1 VRIAQLA
8 NFVGPTSGG
17 MRRAIDQLGQRYVA
31 AGHERL
37 LIIPGPEDRVT
48 ESASGIVAQVH
59 GVRVSGGYRIILAMG
74 GVLKA
79 LEQFTPTSVEVSDKW
94 TLAGIGPWAQRRGVG
109 SILFSHER
117 LDDMA
122 SDFLRLPVR
131 PLVHLRN
138 RALAKDFDRVVVTT
152 HYSAGEWAQT
162 SARLVT
168 VPLGVDVETFQPPA
182 ERSEPGAVIRLIHA
196 GRMSRE
202 KYPQLA
208 IAAAA
213 ELHRRGAQ
221 VELTVAGTGPHLA
234 WLREQAE
241 EAPVRF
247 LGYVDGRDELARLY
261 GAADISLSVAP
272 TETFGLAVLEALAC
286 GTPVVTADQ
295 GGARELVDDSCA
307 EWGAARASALADAV
321 QRLHTRLVADPYA
334 LRQAARHRAELYS
347 WDTSAQ
353 LMLDVHRDVSAT
365 PTT

>member
-1 VRIAQLA
+1 MRIAQLA

-17 MRRAIDQLGQRYVA
+17 MRRAIDQLGQRYVT

-37 LIIPGPEDRVT
+37 LIIPGPEDRLT
-48 ESASGIVAQVH
+48 ESAAGVVAQVR
-59 GVRVSGGYRIILAMG
+59 GVRVTGGYRIILAMS

-79 LEQFTPTSVEVSDKW
+79 LEDFAPTSVEVSDKW
-94 TLAGIGPWAQRRGVG
+94 TLAGIGPWARRHHAG

-138 RALAKDFDRVVVTT
+138 RALARDFDRVVVTT
-152 HYSAGEWAQT
+152 RYSAGEWDGT

-168 VPLGVDVETFQPPA
+168 VPLGVDLDMFRPPA
-182 ERSEPGAVIRLIHA
+182 ERSDPGAVIRLIHA

-213 ELHRRGAQ
+213 ELHRRGVP

-234 WLREQAE
+234 WLRQQAE
-241 EAPVRF
+241 EGPVRF
-247 LGYVDGRDELARLY
+247 LGYVDGREELARLY
-261 GAADISLSVAP
+261 GEADISLSVAP

-286 GTPVVTADQ
+286 GTPVVTADV
-295 GGARELVDDSCA
+295 GGARELVDDTCA
-307 EWGAARASALADAV
+307 EWGAPRAAALADAV
-321 QRLHTRLVADPYA
+321 QRLGTRLVADPYG
-334 LRQAARHRAELYS
+334 LRQSARTRAELYS
-347 WDTSAQ
+347 WDTSAAR
-353 LMLDVHRDVSAT
+353 MLAVHAEVSG
-365 PTT
+365 

>member
-1 VRIAQLA
+1 MRIAQLA

-17 MRRAIDQLGQRYVA
+17 MRRAIDQLGQRYVT

-37 LIIPGPEDRVT
+37 LIIPGPEDHVT
-48 ESASGIVAQVH
+48 ESAAGVVAQVR
-59 GVRVSGGYRIILAMG
+59 GVRVTGGYRIILAMS

-79 LEQFTPTSVEVSDKW
+79 LEDFEPTSVEVSDKW
-94 TLAGIGPWAQRRGVG
+94 TLAGIGPWARRRHVG

-122 SDFLRLPVR
+122 SDFLRVPVR
-131 PLVHLRN
+131 GLVHLRN

-152 HYSAGEWAQT
+152 RYSAGEWDGT

-168 VPLGVDVETFQPPA
+168 VPLGVDLETFRPPV
-182 ERSEPGAVIRLIHA
+182 ERPDPGSVIRLIHA

-213 ELHRRGAQ
+213 ELHRRGVP

-247 LGYVDGRDELARLY
+247 LGYVDGREELARLY
-261 GAADISLSVAP
+261 GEADISLSVAP

-286 GTPVVTADQ
+286 GTPVVTADV
-295 GGARELVDDSCA
+295 GGARELVDDTCA
-307 EWGAARASALADAV
+307 EWGAPRAAALADAV
-321 QRLHTRLVADPYA
+321 QRLRTRLVADPYG
-334 LRQAARHRAELYS
+334 LRQSARTRAELYS
-347 WDTSAQ
+347 WDTSAAR
-353 LMLDVHRDVSAT
+353 MLAVHADVSA
-365 PTT
+365 

>member
-17 MRRAIDQLGQRYVA
+17 MRRAIDQLGRRYLA
-31 AGHERL
+31 AGHARL
-37 LIIPGPEDRVT
+37 LVIPGPEDRVT
-48 ESASGIVAQVH
+48 ESESGVVAQVQ
-59 GVRVSGGYRIILAMG
+59 GVRVSGGYRIIVDTRRVVR
-74 GVLKA
+74 VLDA
-79 LEQFTPTSVEVSDKW
+79 FAPTSVEVSDKW
-94 TLAGIGPWAQRRGVG
+94 TLAGIGPWARRLGLG

-138 RALAKDFDRVVVTT
+138 RALARDFDRVVVTT
-152 HYSAGEWAQT
+152 SYSAGEWART
-162 SARLVT
+162 TARLVT
-168 VPLGVDVETFQPPA
+168 VPLGVDSDTFRPPA
-182 ERSEPGAVIRLIHA
+182 ERTHPGHVIRLVHA

-213 ELHRRGAQ
+213 ELHRRGVP
-221 VELTVAGTGPHLA
+221 VELLVAGTGPHLA
-234 WLREQAE
+234 WLREQAA

-272 TETFGLAVLEALAC
+272 TETFGLAVLEALSC
-286 GTPVVTADQ
+286 GTPVVTADR
-295 GGARELVDDSCA
+295 GGARELVDETCA
-307 EWGAARASALADAV
+307 DWGAPHAADLADAV
-321 QRLHTRLVADPYA
+321 QRLHTRLVADPEA
-334 LRQAARHRAELYS
+334 LRHAGRERAEHYS
-347 WDTSAQ
+347 WDTSAHR
-353 LMLDVHRDVSAT
+353 MLAVHAEVSA
-365 PTT
+365 

>member
-48 ESASGIVAQVH
+48 EGSSGVVAQVR
-59 GVRVSGGYRIILAMG
+59 GVRVTGGYRIILAMS

-79 LEQFTPTSVEVSDKW
+79 LEDFAPTSVEVSDKW
-94 TLAGIGPWAQRRGVG
+94 TLAGVGPWARRRKVG

-131 PLVHLRN
+131 RLVHLRN

-152 HYSAGEWAQT
+152 RYSADEWDGT

-168 VPLGVDVETFQPPA
+168 VPLGVDLETFRPPV
-182 ERSEPGAVIRLIHA
+182 ERPDPGPVIRLIHA

-213 ELHRRGAQ
+213 ELHRRGVP
-221 VELTVAGTGPHLA
+221 VELTVAGTGPHLV

-247 LGYVDGRDELARLY
+247 LGYVDGREELARLY
-261 GAADISLSVAP
+261 GEADISLSVAP

-286 GTPVVTADQ
+286 GTPVVTADV
-295 GGARELVDDSCA
+295 GGARELVDDTCA
-307 EWGAARASALADAV
+307 EWGAPRAAALADAV
-321 QRLHTRLVADPYA
+321 QRLRTRLVADPCG
-334 LRQAARHRAELYS
+334 LRQSARTRAELYS
-347 WDTSAQ
+347 WDTSAAR
-353 LMLDVHRDVSAT
+353 MLAVHADVSA
-365 PTT
+365 

>member
-17 MRRAIDQLGQRYVA
+17 MRRAIDQLGQRYA
-31 AGHERL
+31 TAGHERL
-37 LIIPGPEDRVT
+37 LVIPGPEDRVT
-48 ESASGIVAQVH
+48 ESAAGIVAQVR
-59 GVRVSGGYRIILAMG
+59 GVRVTGGYRIILAMS

-79 LEQFTPTSVEVSDKW
+79 LEDFAPTSVEVSDKW
-94 TLAGIGPWAQRRGVG
+94 TLAGIGPWARRHHAG

-138 RALAKDFDRVVVTT
+138 RALARDFDRVVVTT
-152 HYSAGEWAQT
+152 RYSAGEWDGT

-168 VPLGVDVETFQPPA
+168 VPLGVDLDTFRPPA
-182 ERSEPGAVIRLIHA
+182 ERSDPGAVIRLIHA

-208 IAAAA
+208 IAVAA
-213 ELHRRGAQ
+213 ELHRRGVP
-221 VELTVAGTGPHLA
+221 VELTVAGAGPHLA

-241 EAPVRF
+241 EGPVRF
-247 LGYVDGRDELARLY
+247 LGYVDGREELARLY
-261 GAADISLSVAP
+261 GEADISLSVAP

-286 GTPVVTADQ
+286 GTPVVTADV

-307 EWGAARASALADAV
+307 EWGAPRAAALADAV
-321 QRLHTRLVADPYA
+321 QRLGTRLVADPYG
-334 LRQAARHRAELYS
+334 LRQSARTRAELYS
-347 WDTSAQ
+347 WDTSAAR
-353 LMLDVHRDVSAT
+353 MLAVHAEVSG
-365 PTT
+365 

>member
-1 VRIAQLA
+1 MRIAQLA

-17 MRRAIDQLGQRYVA
+17 MRRAIDQLGQRYVT

-48 ESASGIVAQVH
+48 ESSSGVVAQVR
-59 GVRVSGGYRIILAMG
+59 GVRVTGGYRIILAMS

-79 LEQFTPTSVEVSDKW
+79 LEDFAPTSVEVSDKW
-94 TLAGIGPWAQRRGVG
+94 TLAGIGPWARRRHVG

-138 RALAKDFDRVVVTT
+138 RALARDFDRVVVTT
-152 HYSAGEWAQT
+152 RYSAGEWD
-162 SARLVT
+162 SPGARLVT
-168 VPLGVDVETFQPPA
+168 VPLGVDLDTFRAPA
-182 ERSEPGAVIRLIHA
+182 ERTGPGPVIRLIHA

-213 ELHRRGAQ
+213 ELHRRGVP

-261 GAADISLSVAP
+261 GQADISLSVAP

-286 GTPVVTADQ
+286 GTPVVTADV
-295 GGARELVDDSCA
+295 GGARELVDDTCA
-307 EWGAARASALADAV
+307 EWGAPRAAALADAV
-321 QRLHTRLVADPYA
+321 QRLRTRLVADPHG
-334 LRQAARHRAELYS
+334 LRQSARTHAEQYS

-353 LMLDVHRDVSAT
+353 RMLDVHREVSAHHT
-365 PTT
+365 N